1 MIGGLLRYLRDAK
14 PGHFQPMNSN
24 WGLVD
29 PLEHRVKGK
38 RPRREALAER
48 AQEHFL
54 GWMTEHGISLVGPER
69 VEVIAR

>member
-1 MIGGLLRYLRDAK
+1 
-14 PGHFQPMNSN
+14 MNSN

-38 RPRREALAER
+38 RLRREALAER